1 MREMKTIRLGNLDWS
16 KVICGSNPFNA
27 RSHFSAARDAEYR
40 ARFTDEKIERVLRR
54 CLELGINTYETSA
67 SERAWNIVSRIRQAS
82 GRPLHFIG
90 STRLDETSDMKSHT
104 QKLEFLV
111 QRKTELCVIHAQ
123 HVEKQWKGGTIP
135 GLATM
140 LDAIHAAG
148 LLAGVSA
155 HRIAT
160 VELCEKNGYAIDTYL
175 FPLNLSGFVYPGY
188 DGGESPQ
195 QRADLVRGLSRPVI
209 LMKTLGAGRIPP
221 KEGLQFIAEHA
232 KPTDLISIGFG
243 SIDELEETVQ
253 IVEKEF
259 PE

>member
-1 MREMKTIRLGNLDWS
+1 MKTIRLGNLELS

-40 ARFTDEKIERVLRR
+40 ARFSDECVERVLRR
-54 CLELGINTYETSA
+54 CLELGVNTYETSA
-67 SERAWNIVSRIRQAS
+67 SERAWNAVSRVRRTTGCA
-82 GRPLHFIG
+82 LHFIG
-90 STRLDETSDMKSHT
+90 STRVDETSDMKSHP
-104 QKLEFLV
+104 QKLEFLI

-123 HVEKQWKGGTIP
+123 HVEKHWKGGTIP
-135 GLATM
+135 GLEGM

-160 VELCEKNGYAIDTYL
+160 GELCEKNGYAIDTYL

-188 DGGESPQ
+188 DGGETPQ
-195 QRADLVRGLSRPVI
+195 QRAELVRGISRPVI
-209 LMKTLGAGRIPP
+209 LMKTMGAGRIPP
-221 KEGLQFIAEHA
+221 DEALHFIAERS

-243 SIDELEETVQ
+243 SVDELEETIRIFQ
-253 IVEKEF
+253 KQF